1 MTCTPPVTPA
11 KAGVQNILKRLDS
24 CFRRNDGVRLPPIG
38 QTPMTGWSQRNMK
51 IPFRRKPWHPQ
62 EKTKPDEKEVAMA
75 RKEDTKIVQVLHP
88 VCCGLDVHKDSVT
101 ACLIVETPA
110 GQRIEQREF
119 RTFTHD
125 LRTLKEWL
133 LDNECPVVAIEE
145 YRSLLAPGL
154 QCFGGSGSGNSRQC
168 PPYQASARSK
178 DRHVRQQMACRTS
191 QTRTG
196 TR

>member
-1 MTCTPPVTPA
+1 MICSPHVAPA
-11 KAGVQNILKRLDS
+11 KAGVQNRSKDWIPASVGMTVSGYLQTR
-24 CFRRNDGVRLPPIG
+24 
-38 QTPMTGWSQRNMK
+38 TPMTGWSQRNMK

-133 LDNECPVVAIEE
+133 LDNECPVVAIEIG

-154 QCFGGSGSGNSRQC
+154 QCFGGSGSVIPAQR